1 VPGAGI
7 VGPVG
12 APAPLKQEKTMKP
25 GLVAFL
31 AAILL
36 SATAFAETPTGD
48 IAQRTEL
55 HAIPSMTLS
64 DGDFLTGKDGKAVT
78 VGGQFRIAQR
88 AGKLPVVV
96 LIHGSGG
103 MGPNIEAWSRLF
115 NAMGA
120 STFAIDG
127 FTGRGLVSTSSN
139 QAQLGRLNFILD
151 IYGALAILAK
161 HPRVDPERIVLMG
174 FSRGGQAALYASL
187 ARFHKTWNKSGASF
201 AAYIPF
207 YPDCSTSYID
217 DTDVGA
223 PPIRIF
229 HGNADDYNPVASC
242 KPFVARLKAAGRD
255 VELTEYADAQHGFD
269 TPLGPPKVVAT
280 GSQTVRACT
289 IKEGPAGV
297 LVNPATGAP
306 FAYTDA
312 CVQLDPH
319 VGRNV
324 VATAAAQAAVSD
336 FVRTLFK
343 LK

>member
-1 VPGAGI
+1 
-7 VGPVG
+7 
-12 APAPLKQEKTMKP
+12 MKS
-25 GLVAFL
+25 GLVAL
-31 AAILL
+31 LVAALL
-36 SATAFAETPTGD
+36 PTAAFAETPTAD

-55 HAIPSMTLS
+55 HAIPTMTLS
-64 DGDFLTGKDGKAVT
+64 DGDFLAGKDGKAVT
-78 VGGQFRIAQR
+78 VSGQLRVAQGTGR
-88 AGKLPVVV
+88 LPVVV
-96 LIHGSGG
+96 LMHGSGG
-103 MGPNIEAWSRLF
+103 IGPNIEAWSRLF
-115 NAMGA
+115 NAMGV

-127 FTGRGLVSTSSN
+127 FTGRGLVSTSAN

-151 IYGALAILAK
+151 IYGGLAILAK

-187 ARFHKTWNKSGASF
+187 TRFHKTWNKSGASF

-223 PPIRIF
+223 APVRIF
-229 HGNADDYNPVASC
+229 HGIADDYNPVASC
-242 KPFVARLKAAGRD
+242 KPFIARLKSAGRD
-255 VELTEYADAQHGFD
+255 VALAEYPDAQHGFD
-269 TPLGPPKVVAT
+269 TPLGPPVVVAK
-280 GSQTVRACT
+280 GAQTVRACT

-297 LVNPATGAP
+297 LVNSATGAP

-324 VATAAAQAAVSD
+324 AATAAAQEAVAE

>member
-1 VPGAGI
+1 MKTAI
-7 VGPVG
+7 V
-12 APAPLKQEKTMKP
+12 AL
-25 GLVAFL
+25 L
-31 AAILL
+31 AA
-36 SATAFAETPTGD
+36 AFVPAIALAETPTAD

-55 HAIPSMTLS
+55 YAIPSMTLS
-64 DGDFLTGKDGKAVT
+64 DGDFLTGKDGKPVT
-78 VGGQFRIAQR
+78 VGGQFRIAQGT
-88 AGKLPVVV
+88 GKLPVVV
-96 LIHGSGG
+96 LMHGSGG
-103 MGPNIEAWSRLF
+103 IGPNIDVWSRLF
-115 NAMGA
+115 NAMGVSA
-120 STFAIDG
+120 FAIDG
-127 FTGRGLVSTSSN
+127 FTGRGLVSTSAD
-139 QAQLGRLNFILD
+139 QAKLGRLNFILD
-151 IYGALAILAK
+151 TYGALAILAR

-217 DTDVGA
+217 DTEVGST
-223 PPIRIF
+223 PIRIF
-229 HGNADDYNPVASC
+229 HGIADDYNPVASC
-242 KPFVARLKAAGRD
+242 KPFVARLKSAGRD

-269 TPLGPPKVVAT
+269 TPLGAPKVVAK

-297 LVNPATGAP
+297 LMNTASGAP

-319 VGRNV
+319 VGRNAA
-324 VATAAAQAAVSD
+324 ATASAQAAVGD

>member
-1 VPGAGI
+1 
-7 VGPVG
+7 
-12 APAPLKQEKTMKP
+12 MKL
-25 GLVAFL
+25 GLVALL
-31 AAILL
+31 AAAL
-36 SATAFAETPTGD
+36 SPAAAIAQTSTAD

-64 DGDFLTGKDGKAVT
+64 DSDFLTGKDGTAVT
-78 VGGQFRIAQR
+78 VTGQLRVAQGTGR
-88 AGKLPVVV
+88 LPVVV
-96 LIHGSGG
+96 LMHGSGG
-103 MGPNIEAWSRLF
+103 MGPNIDAWSRLF

-151 IYGALAILAK
+151 IYRSLDILAK
-161 HPRVDPERIVLMG
+161 HPRVDPQRIVLMG
-174 FSRGGQAALYASL
+174 FSRGGQAALFASL
-187 ARFHKTWNKSGASF
+187 ARFHKMWNKSGAAF

-217 DTDVGA
+217 DTDVGTT
-223 PPIRIF
+223 PIRIF
-229 HGNADDYNPVASC
+229 HGVADDYNPVASC
-242 KPFVARLKAAGRD
+242 KAYMARLKSAGRD
-255 VELTEYADAQHGFD
+255 IELTEYADGQHGFD
-269 TPLGPPKVVAT
+269 TPLGPPVVIAK

-297 LVNPATGAP
+297 LVNTATGAP

-319 VGRNV
+319 VGRNAA
-324 VATAAAQAAVSD
+324 ATAAAQAAVGD

>member
-1 VPGAGI
+1 
-7 VGPVG
+7 
-12 APAPLKQEKTMKP
+12 MKKS
-25 GLVAFL
+25 AL
-31 AAILL
+31 AALL
-36 SATAFAETPTGD
+36 AAALVPTTAFAETPTAD

-64 DGDFLTGKDGKAVT
+64 DGDFLAGKDGKAVT
-78 VGGQFRIAQR
+78 VSGQLRIAQGTGR
-88 AGKLPVVV
+88 LPVVM
-96 LIHGSGG
+96 LMHGSGG
-103 MGPNIEAWSRLF
+103 IGPNIDAWSRLF
-115 NAMGA
+115 NTMGV

-151 IYGALAILAK
+151 IYRGLDILAK

-174 FSRGGQAALYASL
+174 FSRGGQAALFASL
-187 ARFHKTWNKSGASF
+187 ARFHKTWNKSGATF

-217 DTDVGA
+217 DTDVA
-223 PPIRIF
+223 QAPIRIF
-229 HGNADDYNPVASC
+229 HGIADDYNPVASC
-242 KPFVARLKAAGRD
+242 KAYLARLKSAGRD
-255 VELTEYADAQHGFD
+255 IELTEYADGQHGFD
-269 TPLGPPKVVAT
+269 TPLGPPVVVAK

-297 LVNPATGAP
+297 LVNTATGAP
-306 FAYTDA
+306 FTYTDA

-319 VGRNV
+319 VGRNAA
-324 VATAAAQAAVSD
+324 ATAAAQAAVGD